1 MVYPR
6 TTAAIAFRLMPA
18 ENSIE
23 KLFIITI
30 TFIII
35 IIIIII
41 IIVKGLNP
49 GVISKVG
56 WVWSSGWTLSWIGLF
71 LLTVTDVSST
81 CGVVIFGV
89 KVSCI
94 TSVDGII
101 LWLWIWLVNYIAMLL
116 VVCQL
121 SQMLL
126 AMKTRDQW
134 LVRFDPSIV
143 TVKVIPWFC
152 TAHLL
157 LRITRWPPWKRACEV
172 TLLKARWPKRNAIA
186 IFAYGCFLPRWD
198 SMWWECA

>member
-1 MVYPR
+1 MCGDKVPKPHGNAYPLAALTDLYVHQDENFKSRLSLLVLVNVVLNR
-6 TTAAIAFRLMPA
+6 TVVVD
-18 ENSIE
+18 S
-23 KLFIITI
+23 
-30 TFIII
+30 
-35 IIIIII
+35 
-41 IIVKGLNP
+41 
-49 GVISKVG
+49 
-56 WVWSSGWTLSWIGLF
+56 VWRFDNLYA
-71 LLTVTDVSST
+71 
-81 CGVVIFGV
+81 VVIFGV

-101 LWLWIWLVNYIAMLL
+101 LWLWIWLVNYVAMLL

-172 TLLKARWPKRNAIA
+172 TLLKRRWPKRNAIA
-186 IFAYGCFLPRWD
+186 IFACGCFLPRWD
-198 SMWWECA
+198 SVWWECA